1 MKRVILCLTVV
12 LLVLVSGSQVF
23 AATCDASYS
32 SKTIF
37 LPDQDMNRGITVN
50 IQNIDFSSMGVA
62 LADLNDVRVFDENG
76 GCEELDRICDGT
88 SASVD
93 GNCYFRLNNS
103 FTKGRP
109 GRNSTYFLYYGNAS
123 AGEPPDENVARASV
137 CGWETG
143 ESCFL
148 TTGDSLGD
156 TNTAISRF
164 GDTSYFMD
172 GSAQRSIVRLDGL
185 GSRGADLNY
194 TTWFYDGSGQSTGV
208 ILQLQKTG
216 EQILCNTYVLTG
228 EVRTRDGTS
237 FYAYSA
243 ATWYQ
248 LHTSYEDGATDCFY
262 TIRDVDGNDLAAS
275 PDTPAGTGG
284 TVARVVSTINV
295 GVRQLHFDNRFLSA
309 PVVALGVCP
318 SESCDLNMTL
328 EFRDENTFTQL
339 VGLSVDI
346 NGTVYT
352 TDSDGQVGFPIGNVS
367 ADENVVVRAWD
378 DDNYGTRYFE
388 FDVNSVDSI
397 DVNLLMLRDLNGFD
411 IDFKFYQPNQSTV
424 LANTKLWVY
433 DEDNNLVSIRTTD
446 AAGLTSF
453 FLEADSN
460 SADGNYYFVTASG
473 TRYDKVR
480 VTFKRPL
487 DEENLDVVSPYDL
500 DIGRLASKSFAG
512 QSADLVFYV
521 LPNTLSYYKL
531 DLNAG
536 TSYYPRK
543 LEVNYRGNPV
553 TATIQMYMPKVVD
566 GLLSVF
572 FTKNINNISE
582 PGILIRVFKA
592 IVGAGTV
599 EVQSVITD
607 GAGTATLSFILDDE
621 YRFDFYDSDN
631 VFLFNKTLR
640 TNFSSYYVY
649 VDTGTIDA
657 DSTDAT
663 VEFITIGGLPNV
675 GYVAFSDQGYD
686 VNVTID
692 VNNGTV
698 LNSWFTIVND
708 DGNVTFNSSCGA
720 GCGYT
725 IEVKDMN
732 NTRDVKVRVF
742 VETASGLKLEK
753 TWSFLPYDSQAD
765 NWIATLQSPAF
776 RQEWGC
782 STNPNEP
789 CFFLLMVSAFMIIGM
804 IATAGAGLTADRS
817 AIGIIAMI
825 GMAIFTYL
833 TWIPVGFF
841 IMACLAVFAG
851 LVLARRVL

>member
-1 MKRVILCLTVV
+1 MKRVAFYLTVL
-12 LLVLVSGSQVF
+12 LLVLASGSF
-23 AATCDASYS
+23 AFSATCDAAYS

-37 LPDQDMNRGITVN
+37 LPDQDMNRGITIN

-62 LADLNDVRVFDENG
+62 LADLNDVRVFDENS

-88 SASVD
+88 STSID

-103 FTKGRP
+103 FTQGTS
-109 GRNSTYFLYYGNAS
+109 GRNSTYYLYYGNAS

-156 TNTAISRF
+156 VNTAISRF
-164 GDTSYFMD
+164 GDVSYFMD

-194 TTWFYDGSGQSTGV
+194 TTWFYDGSGLSTGV
-208 ILQLQKTG
+208 ILKLQKIG
-216 EQILCNTYVLTG
+216 EQILCNTYVSVG
-228 EVRTRDGTS
+228 EIRRRDGTS

-248 LHTSYEDGATDCFY
+248 FHTSYEDGATDCYY
-262 TIRDVDGNDLAAS
+262 TIRDVDGNDLGTS

-318 SESCDLNMTL
+318 SASCDLNMTL

-339 VGLSVDI
+339 VGLSVDV
-346 NGTVYT
+346 NGTAYT

-388 FDVNSVDSI
+388 FDVNSADSI

-411 IDFKFYQPNQSTV
+411 IDFKFYQPDQSTI

-433 DEDNNLVSIRTTD
+433 DEDNNFVSIRTTD
-446 AAGLTSF
+446 AAGLVSF

-460 SADGNYYFVTASG
+460 SADGNYYFMTAAG
-473 TRYDKVR
+473 TRYSKIA

-487 DEENLDVVSPYDL
+487 DEENLDIVSPYDL

-512 QSADLVFYV
+512 QSTDLVFYA
-521 LPNTLSYYKL
+521 LPNTLSYYRL
-531 DLNAG
+531 DLNGG

-543 LEVNYRGNPV
+543 LEVNYRGNPA

-582 PGILIRVFKA
+582 PGILIRVFKT

-621 YRFDFYDSDN
+621 YRFDFYDSSN
-631 VFLFNKTLR
+631 VFLFNKVLR
-640 TNFSSYYVY
+640 TNFSTYYVY
-649 VDTGTIDA
+649 VDTGTIDV

-686 VNVTID
+686 VNVTVD

-698 LNSWFTIVND
+698 LNSWLTIVND
-708 DGNVTFNSSCGA
+708 DGNVTFNNSCGA

-753 TWSFLPYDSQAD
+753 TWSFLPYDSQAE

-776 RQEWGC
+776 RKEWGC
-782 STNPNEP
+782 STNVNEP